1 MAAQVKRLILRGTS
15 GMTIHTARKN
25 AWTEPKL
32 EQLDVDLTSVAS
44 GNNYFDDNALSN
56 NLSRKS

>member
-1 MAAQVKRLILRGTS
+1 MTNRAAQ
-15 GMTIHTARKN
+15 KN

-32 EQLDVDLTSVAS
+32 EQIDVDLSSVAS
-44 GNNYFDDNALSN
+44 GNNYFDDGAHSN

>member
-1 MAAQVKRLILRGTS
+1 MTTRAA
-15 GMTIHTARKN
+15 HKN

-32 EQLDVDLTSVAS
+32 EQLDVDLSSVAS
-44 GNNYFDDNALSN
+44 GNNYFDDGSVSN